1 MQNRH
6 GPAKYIGSLCKMGMV
21 LAMLYSSDTPCERD
35 APIWEGLSLIQACQ
49 QLDCSTE
56 VSPMEKGIALQLLGW
71 EGLVVKKTK
80 QVTTK

>member
-6 GPAKYIGSLCKMGMV
+6 GAAKYIGSLCKIDMV
-21 LAMLYSSDTPCERD
+21 LAMLYSSDAPCERG

-56 VSPMEKGIALQLLGW
+56 VSLEKGIALQLLGW
-71 EGLVVKKTK
+71 EGLVVEKTK